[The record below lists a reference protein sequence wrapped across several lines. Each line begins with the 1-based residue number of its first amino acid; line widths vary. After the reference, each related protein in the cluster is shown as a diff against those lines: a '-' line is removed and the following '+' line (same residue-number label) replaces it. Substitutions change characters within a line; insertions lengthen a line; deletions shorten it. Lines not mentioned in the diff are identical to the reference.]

1 MLDDG
6 AASRL
11 TRLKARIHRLLSI
24 VLPERVLDH
33 YVMPVVERRAHRP
46 YDAKRFFDSYY
57 RATGAAGLSDRTTIS
72 PYTNRFES
80 TFHYNSVENSII
92 LSLTGR
98 ALPDAPRVLDVG
110 SGAGHWIDFY
120 REVLGASMVTSVDI
134 SPIDVRNLRTR
145 YKSVKGVKVVEAD
158 VAQDSFDLGARFDIV
173 NAVGVLFHIVDDA
186 RWEQALRNLR
196 HHLADDGLLVVG
208 GQFGYITQNVQFHE
222 TDDFSDF
229 DELRAT
235 RAPVVLVNKRI
246 RSIGRWRSTAER
258 VGLRIV
264 SLQRTKHDRRIRTP
278 ENNVLVLQRSA
289 RVGGDA

>member
-1 MLDDG
+1 MLDDL

-11 TRLKARIHRLLSI
+11 ARLKARIHRVLSI
-24 VLPERVLDH
+24 LLPGRVLDH
-33 YVMPVVERRAHRP
+33 YVVPVVKRRAHRP

-57 RATGAAGLSDRTTIS
+57 RATGSAGLSDRATIS
-72 PYTNRFES
+72 PYTSRLES

-92 LSLTGR
+92 LSLAGR
-98 ALPDAPRVLDVG
+98 AVPDAPRVLDVG

-120 REVLGASMVTSVDI
+120 REVLGASAVTSVDI
-134 SPIDVRNLRTR
+134 SPTDVRNLRTR

-158 VAQDSFDLGARFDIV
+158 VSQDSFELGADFDIV
-173 NAVGVLFHIVDDA
+173 NAIGVLFHIVDDA

-208 GQFGYITQNVQFHE
+208 GQFGHITQNVQFHE

-229 DELRAT
+229 DELRST
-235 RAPVVLVNKRI
+235 HSPVVLVNKRI
-246 RSIGRWRSTAER
+246 RSIRRWRSTAER
-258 VGLRIV
+258 MGLRIV

-278 ENNVLVLQRSA
+278 ENNILVLQRTA